1 VVSDGWAIGGVSA
14 EEVMKLRQVY
24 VLEGSRW
31 VDLAVV
37 GVREL
42 APL

>member
-1 VVSDGWAIGGVSA
+1 VVSDGRAIGGVSA

-24 VLEGSRW
+24 MLEGGKW

-37 GVREL
+37 GVRVL

>member
-1 VVSDGWAIGGVSA
+1 VVSDGRAIGGVSA

-24 VLEGSRW
+24 MLEGSRW

-37 GVREL
+37 GVRVL